1 MTDSA
6 EPTLPVSEASAP
18 EPPSDG
24 IPTPI
29 PALASA
35 LKEAALAA
43 EQASD
48 ETFNVPQVEAE
59 PRPQTEPLAENRY
72 LDRELS
78 WLAFNERVLE
88 LAEDP
93 STPLLERARF
103 LAIFASNLDEFF
115 MVRVAGLKRR
125 IAAGFAVP
133 SATGMSPTRLVEAL
147 TERAHVLMDRHADV
161 FEEVVRPALADEG
174 IHIVRY
180 EELGDSEQ
188 ERLRKLFRS
197 DIFPVLTPLAVDPAH
212 PFPYISGLS
221 LNLAVEIRDPDTSK
235 DYFARVKVPETLPRF
250 LSVDVEGRAS
260 QVTDA
265 SSLSDEPRSFVPI
278 EAVIGAHLDYLFP
291 GMDVTNHFTFRVTR
305 NEDVEVE
312 EDDAE
317 NLLKAMEKELL
328 RRRFGPAVRL
338 EVAEDLSPTIR
349 ELLVRELGITES
361 DVFHLPA
368 PLDLRGLDVIADLD
382 RPRLQFPAFRPT
394 THHQLAPVETADQA
408 NIFEAIARGDVLLHH
423 PYDSFSTS
431 VQAFLAQAA
440 TDPRVLAIKQT
451 LYRTSGDS
459 PIVDAL
465 IEAARNGKQVL
476 ALVEIK
482 ARFDEQRNISWARKL
497 EEAGVH
503 VVYGLVGLKTH
514 CKLSLIVRQEEDGL
528 HRYCHIG
535 TGNYHPR
542 TARTYEDY
550 GLLTKDPD
558 VGSDLTKL
566 FNQLSGYAPKAKFR
580 RLLVAPM
587 SVRTGLIEH
596 IDAEAARARAGE
608 EAWIKIKVN
617 SVVDERTIDALYRAS
632 QAGVKVDMVVRGICA
647 LRPGVP
653 GLSENIRVRSIL
665 GRFLEHSR
673 IYAFSGGGEPLVY
686 IGSADLMH
694 RNLDRR
700 IEALI
705 TIAEEDQRDALIENI
720 DMAMSED
727 FSSWALEHDGTW
739 TRRCTA
745 PDGTRLTDLQ
755 ATYIL
760 RQPKRRTQQGR
771 AQGK

>member
-1 MTDSA
+1 MSDSIDVSNAAPLPKPPTDGSDA
-6 EPTLPVSEASAP
+6 FDSE
-18 EPPSDG
+18 
-24 IPTPI
+24 
-29 PALASA
+29 
-35 LKEAALAA
+35 
-43 EQASD
+43 
-48 ETFNVPQVEAE
+48 ETFAIPVIAAGELTVPQALPED
-59 PRPQTEPLAENRY
+59 RF

-88 LAEDP
+88 LAEDA
-93 STPLLERARF
+93 STPLLERARY
-103 LAIFASNLDEFF
+103 LSIFASNLDEFF
-115 MVRVAGLKRR
+115 MVRIAGLKRR

-147 TERAHVLMDRHADV
+147 IERAHALMDRHAALFV
-161 FEEVVRPALADEG
+161 EQVRPALAGEG

-180 EELGDSEQ
+180 EELGAAEQ
-188 ERLRKLFRS
+188 ERLRKLYRS

-221 LNLAVEIRDPDTSK
+221 LNLAVQIEDPDSGK
-235 DYFARVKVPETLPRF
+235 EYFARVKVPETLPRF
-250 LSVDVEGRAS
+250 LAVDAEGHAL

-265 SSLSDEPRSFVPI
+265 ASLSDEPRSFVPL
-278 EAVIGAHLDYLFP
+278 EAVIAAHLDYLFP
-291 GMDVTNHFTFRVTR
+291 GMKVVNHFTFRVTR

-317 NLLKAMEKELL
+317 NLLKAMERELL

-338 EVAEDLSPTIR
+338 EIAEGLTIATG
-349 ELLVRELGITES
+349 ELLARELGITEL
-361 DVFHLPA
+361 DVFKLPA
-368 PLDLRGLDVIADLD
+368 PLDLTGLNLIADLD
-382 RPRLQFPAFRPT
+382 RPSLQFPAFRPT
-394 THHQLAPVETADQA
+394 THHRLAPVETAQEQ
-408 NIFEAIARGDVLLHH
+408 NIFESIARGDVLLHH

-503 VVYGLVGLKTH
+503 VVYGLIGLKTH
-514 CKLSLIVRQEEDGL
+514 CKLSLVVRQEDEGL
-528 HRYCHIG
+528 VRYCHIG

-542 TARTYEDY
+542 TARLYEDY
-550 GLLTKDPD
+550 GLLTRDPE
-558 VGSDLTKL
+558 VGSDVAKL

-580 RLLVAPM
+580 RLLVAPTAL
-587 SVRTGLIEH
+587 RAGLIAR
-596 IDAEAARARAGE
+596 IDAEADRVRAGGTG
-608 EAWIKIKVN
+608 WVKFKVN
-617 SVVDERTIDALYRAS
+617 SAVDERVIDALYRAS
-632 QAGVKVDMVVRGICA
+632 QAGVQVDLVVRGTCA

-653 GLSENIRVRSIL
+653 GLSENIRVRSVL

-673 IYAFSGGGEPLVY
+673 IYAFGNDGHPEVF

-700 IEALI
+700 IEVLVS
-705 TIAEEDQRDALIENI
+705 IADREQVATLVENI
-720 DMAMSED
+720 DLAMSDEVAAWD
-727 FSSWALEHDGTW
+727 LESDGRW
-739 TRRCTA
+739 TRKA
-745 PDGTRLTDLQ
+745 WADDGSHLSDIQ
-755 ATYIL
+755 KIYIT
-760 RQPKRRTQQGR
+760 RQPKRRAIR
-771 AQGK
+771 K